1 MSFIFVKIF
10 IGYSSGRVV
19 EYECK
24 DGEKLLVKNIALRR
38 YKAAAA
44 GVVNV
49 PSLMN
54 ETVIQIA
61 KKLKVE
67 IRNYTRDPEAV
78 FKYDGEV
85 EKLAQYRNE
94 HLLTEPVDKLPIL
107 NTLICHSFANVNK
120 VKFSTNKKALIFS
133 SFLIP
138 WMPSNKFTYR
148 INVLLTTGG
157 CMTEEVDYFHRLGLS
172 SHKNTMRNMQEMLS
186 KNHDKDVK
194 TWKESVENEIKKAS
208 LMGEVLIR
216 QEQFNKANNM
226 DVCTIDFSED
236 TVANLPSYTPQVYR
250 ECKEML
256 PNSDNDLYED
266 ILILQAMDEQKKQ
279 CTPSFRLAH
288 WAGLV
293 QQLLKIESIDM

>member
-44 GVVNV
+44 GVVSV

-94 HLLTEPVDKLPIL
+94 HLLAEAVDKLPIL

-138 WMPSNKFTYR
+138 WIPSNKFTYR

-157 CMTEEVDYFHRLGLS
+157 CMTKEVDYGTH
-172 SHKNTMRNMQEMLS
+172 
-186 KNHDKDVK
+186 
-194 TWKESVENEIKKAS
+194 
-208 LMGEVLIR
+208 
-216 QEQFNKANNM
+216 
-226 DVCTIDFSED
+226 
-236 TVANLPSYTPQVYR
+236 
-250 ECKEML
+250 
-256 PNSDNDLYED
+256 
-266 ILILQAMDEQKKQ
+266 
-279 CTPSFRLAH
+279 
-288 WAGLV
+288 
-293 QQLLKIESIDM
+293 